1 MISHS
6 RRVSVIER
14 GGARMN
20 ELTPPDNAG
29 PLATGTVSPRW
40 AFRSEPNPSPYA
52 SRVAPL
58 GARSLNSDTQALWAT
73 EPACKVRGCGSGD
86 DGGAQLTVVGG
97 SDIGDQ

>member
-1 MISHS
+1 
-6 RRVSVIER
+6 
-14 GGARMN
+14 MN

-73 EPACKVRGCGSGD
+73 EHSLQGEGLWIWRRRRCPTDCRRRVRHRRPIVDC
-86 DGGAQLTVVGG
+86 
-97 SDIGDQ
+97 